1 MFSAGISKQVAA
13 SGGPVDPQF
22 NYVTALLHGDGT
34 NGAQNN
40 TFVDTS
46 GNGLAITRNGT
57 PTQGTFSPYG
67 SLWSNYFNGGT
78 DFLTIPSN
86 SAFNLTGSFT
96 VETWV
101 YLSANPNVNS
111 DTVTTA
117 TVCAYGISSSSNT
130 GFEFNLTT
138 GASGFII
145 FNKISTQ
152 TGIKCSYVFTLNNWY
167 HIAATYNGTTGAIYV
182 NGVSQTLINNNW
194 SWSAPPT
201 PGFFIARNLGV
212 TGYLDFFP
220 GYISN
225 LRIVNGSVVY
235 TSNFTPPIS
244 PLTAITNT
252 ALLTCQSN
260 RFIDNS
266 SNNLTITTNSNPVIV
281 KNNPFLPT
289 STQAYSTSV
298 IGGSAYFN
306 GSTDYLTAPSSSFYA
321 IGTTGT
327 IEAWVYLT
335 AYNANQRICC
345 ITSTGNTLDAYITSS
360 GLIGAYGGIFTTT
373 TGAISLNT
381 WAHVAIVL
389 TSGVPKVYVNGV
401 SQTLTG
407 TTSGINIS
415 STGTLYIANYSTGT
429 SYVFNGYMEDF
440 RVTNTAVYSANFT
453 PPTAPL
459 TAISGTVILLN
470 YVNAGIYDNAMQN
483 DILTVSTTYPSI
495 TTANKQYGTGSIYSQ
510 ATGNYLYFPK
520 SNTFYMGSGDFTIE
534 FWIYCNSNS
543 GAIIDQFPNASG
555 SYLTG
560 QYNIILLTTNK
571 LNFTVAASAS
581 STASFTTTGSFATN
595 TWTHVALVRSSG
607 VLKFY
612 INGTADATTL
622 TSSLSVG
629 VLQTAGYMMNNANGQ
644 NNPMVGYLDDVRMTP
659 GFARYTSNFTRPSAA
674 FPNYGR

>member
-1 MFSAGISKQVAA
+1 MFSAGISKQI
-13 SGGPVDPQF
+13 SGGNVDPQF

-46 GNGLAITRNGT
+46 GNSLAITRGGT
-57 PTQGTFSPYG
+57 ATQGTFSPYG
-67 SLWSNYFNGGT
+67 TLWSNYFNGT
-78 DFLTIPSN
+78 N
-86 SAFNLTGSFT
+86 
-96 VETWV
+96 
-101 YLSANPNVNS
+101 
-111 DTVTTA
+111 
-117 TVCAYGISSSSNT
+117 
-130 GFEFNLTT
+130 
-138 GASGFII
+138 
-145 FNKISTQ
+145 
-152 TGIKCSYVFTLNNWY
+152 
-167 HIAATYNGTTGAIYV
+167 
-182 NGVSQTLINNNW
+182 
-194 SWSAPPT
+194 
-201 PGFFIARNLGV
+201 
-212 TGYLDFFP
+212 
-220 GYISN
+220 GYIVWPAGAMS
-225 LRIVNGSVVY
+225 IG
-235 TSNFTPPIS
+235 TSNFTFECWIYPTAVTSSMSFYNSSATNGLQVGYYTTTGWGIAANGTAWIYNTGTLPTLNAWNHIAVCRGGTGTNQTSIYLNGTRCGNFTASTNFVAGAGAIGGTTTATQLFNGSISNMRLVIGTDVYGYTNTSISVPTS
-244 PLTAITNT
+244 PLTNIINT
-252 ALLTCQSN
+252 AFLTCQSN
-260 RFIDNS
+260 NFLDNS
-266 SNNLTITTNSNPVIV
+266 SNNYALTASSTAAVQRF
-281 KNNPFLPT
+281 NPFLPT

-345 ITSTGNTLDAYITSS
+345 ITSAGNTLDAYITTS
-360 GLIGAYGGIFTTT
+360 GFIGAYGGIFTTT
-373 TGAISLNT
+373 TGAIALNT

-389 TSGVPKVYVNGV
+389 TSGVAKVYVNGV

-429 SYVFNGYMEDF
+429 SYVFNGYMEDL

-581 STASFTTTGSFATN
+581 STASFTTTGSFSTN